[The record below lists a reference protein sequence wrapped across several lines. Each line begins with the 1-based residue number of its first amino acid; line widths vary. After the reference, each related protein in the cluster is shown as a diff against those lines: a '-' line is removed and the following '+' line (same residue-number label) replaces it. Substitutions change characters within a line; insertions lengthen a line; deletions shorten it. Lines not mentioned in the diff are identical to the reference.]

1 MKSVINRIAGLV
13 LVAVT
18 GVVSF
23 AKEKHSITLPTDI
36 KVNGTEVKHG
46 DYDLVFDEQSGELA
60 IMKGKKVVAKT
71 TVRVEKR
78 GSKART
84 TEINTRGEGAIAELI
99 SITLGGKDE
108 AFVVTV
114 GSTDNTVRPGL
125 FTCLRTLFRSALFRF
140 EE

>member
-1 MKSVINRIAGLV
+1 MKSVINRIVAGLV

-18 GVVSF
+18 GVVAF

-46 DYDLVFDEQSGELA
+46 DYDLVFDEQSGELS

-71 TVRVEKR
+71 TARVEKR

-84 TEINTRGEGAIAELI
+84 TEINTRGEGATAELI
-99 SITLGGKDE
+99 GITLSGKDE
-108 AFVVTV
+108 AFVVTG
-114 GSTDNTVRPGL
+114 GSTASGNN
-125 FTCLRTLFRSALFRF
+125 
-140 EE
+140 